1 MAQIDIK
8 VNSVRSSNSRLKG
21 ITSDLT
27 DTQSRIS
34 SLRHAIDSQI
44 TSRQGIGANL
54 SSMASSINEIEKRLN
69 QLHNFVDNSVTQYEQ
84 ADKQVNSQS
93 QKLTE
98 PPKKSFWES
107 VGDFFGVVGDSI
119 KGFGTGLWDV
129 VVSTVEGIWNIITHP
144 VETFKGLV
152 HVIQHP
158 VETAKGIW
166 DAIKT
171 SWNEDVI
178 NGDAESRGNW
188 FGRAFGEIALAVV
201 GTKGVDKAVK
211 LTKGAKAVDEVGGV
225 RIVDEIVNHKTSDS
239 IKTVLNENDYTPDT
253 FVKLLDPDRQLT
265 TTEMNA
271 VKSIRDQI
279 GIPPSGTTMA
289 KVIPQSDIYNY
300 LYNDYKGVR
309 GFTAVEEHS
318 SNLKTLEDNYEGA
331 RLDYNNSAFKLT
343 HGVDGISQSTGA
355 PDKFFGI
362 IEYRLDDP
370 KQLSI
375 PDWAP
380 KPDSYPY
387 TGRGFTGSK
396 EVVLPEYYQEAR
408 SFVDGDI
415 LKIVDANNGTTTTQ
429 FIYDADVGNWIP
441 LK

>member
-8 VNSVRSSNSRLKG
+8 VNSIRSSNSRLKG
-21 ITSDLT
+21 ITSDLS

-44 TSRQGIGANL
+44 TSRQGIGVNL
-54 SSMASSINEIEKRLN
+54 SSMASSIQEIEKRLN
-69 QLHNFVDNSVTQYEQ
+69 QLHNFVDNSVAQYEQ

-211 LTKGAKAVDEVGGV
+211 LTRGAKTVDEVGGV
-225 RIVDEIVNHKTSDS
+225 RIVSGVDDLLTKSTCPPDVLNSYLQKIDRELADEYTNTGVWPEHIQIPKDPSVLKPDGSIKWEEVPKGGYVLDQKGNPIKDVHTPVTGELIDRYGPPNGRYTSPVIDGKPFDYDQRSLPYVEDPTKYHQYKIIGDFNQIETYFNNTSDLALKEKITS
-239 IKTVLNENDYTPDT
+239 MMDAYDLSFDD
-253 FVKLLDPDRQLT
+253 L
-265 TTEMNA
+265 
-271 VKSIRDQI
+271 
-279 GIPPSGTTMA
+279 
-289 KVIPQSDIYNY
+289 KVQ
-300 LYNDYKGVR
+300 KGEIAP
-309 GFTAVEEHS
+309 GF
-318 SNLKTLEDNYEGA
+318 G
-331 RLDYNNSAFKLT
+331 
-343 HGVDGISQSTGA
+343 STGG
-355 PDKFFGI
+355 GI
-362 IEYRLDDP
+362 QYEMP
-370 KQLSI
+370 LS
-375 PDWAP
+375 
-380 KPDSYPY
+380 
-387 TGRGFTGSK
+387 
-396 EVVLPEYYQEAR
+396 V
-408 SFVDGDI
+408 DI
-415 LKIVDANNGTTTTQ
+415 LEGLGLVEK
-429 FIYDADVGNWIP
+429 